1 MMWRM
6 MSDEGDK
13 RDNAPR
19 AKDARRA
26 RLKLALRD
34 NLRRRKSQARE
45 RGKTQAP
52 PSNLHEDT
60 LDDDT
65 G

>member
-1 MMWRM
+1 M

-13 RDNAPR
+13 RDDAPR
-19 AKDARRA
+19 EKDAKQA
-26 RLKLALRD
+26 RLKFALRD

-45 RGKTQAP
+45 RGKMEAA

-65 G
+65 RRGDG

>member
-1 MMWRM
+1 
-6 MSDEGDK
+6 MSDESDK
-13 RDNAPR
+13 RDGASR
-19 AKDARRA
+19 EKDARQA

-45 RGKTQAP
+45 RGKVQAA

-65 G
+65 Q